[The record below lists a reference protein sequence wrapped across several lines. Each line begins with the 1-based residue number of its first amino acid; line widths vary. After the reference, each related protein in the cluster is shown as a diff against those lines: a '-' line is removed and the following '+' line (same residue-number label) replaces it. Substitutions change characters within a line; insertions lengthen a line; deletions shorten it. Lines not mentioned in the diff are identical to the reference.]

1 MKAKLSAGVI
11 IDFLTEGELRK
22 ALADHRKEMARLLND
37 KPVVRTL
44 GDSILLDAAGAG
56 VIDLGAPGPGR
67 TWSVRRVS
75 ASYQDPAAALAAGIA
90 AVFRG
95 NDPTNPLNFVERI
108 PNGTQLPASDTFS
121 TDQFN
126 LAQDERLFIRIAA
139 GTPAVSAFGSA
150 QVVDARKGIV
160 YDIDDDQPGPARL
173 SVV

>member
-1 MKAKLSAGVI
+1 MKVKLGAGVEV
-11 IDFLTEGELRK
+11 DFLTNDELVK
-22 ALADHRKEMARLLND
+22 ALAHHRRELAKMLND
-37 KPVVRTL
+37 KPVVRTVS
-44 GDSILLDAAGAG
+44 GSIQLDAAGAG
-56 VIDLGAPGPGR
+56 VIDLGMPGPGR

-95 NDPTNPLNFVERI
+95 NDPTNPLNFVERL

-126 LAQDERLFIRIAA
+126 LAQDEHLFVRIAG
-139 GTPAVSAFGSA
+139 GTVSVFAFGSA

-160 YDIDDDQPGPARL
+160 YDIDDDGAKPKLA
-173 SVV
+173 VV